1 MTTDPHEPDG
11 DIPISQIPLGE
22 RVVVRYRLPEGSS
35 PPLTD
40 VIGEVVETNPLT
52 VLAADGHPVLIPAA
66 SVVAL
71 KSLAPRP
78 IRTSEIR
85 ALETAAAFGWP
96 GTESAWIDGWLLRAG
111 HGYTR
116 RANSAVPI
124 GDSNGPARITPDTLH
139 RIGAWYAAQGLPLQ
153 LALPDRL
160 ATVPPGWNSWGETH
174 VLGIDLEN
182 FVLPQGPSMVRIAP
196 EPDIAWL
203 EIHRY
208 RGDEPSGHSAT
219 VPLPEVLSAVH
230 DGQLGFASLGLPN
243 PIAIAR
249 GALTTASDGRR
260 WVGLTCVAVV
270 AAHRRHGLAA
280 LVCGELLRWGRDRG
294 ATHAYVQV
302 EAGNVDALELFGE
315 LGFVDH
321 HSYRYAVPGSSGPVG
336 Q

>member
-1 MTTDPHEPDG
+1 MTTEPPEPENG
-11 DIPISQIPLGE
+11 SAAADIPVGE
-22 RVVVRYRLPEGSS
+22 RVVVRYRLPDGSD

-40 VIGEVVETNPLT
+40 VIGEVVSTNPLT
-52 VLAADGHPVLIPAA
+52 VLAADGHPVLIPAGR
-66 SVVAL
+66 VVAL

-85 ALETAAAFGWP
+85 ALETAAAYGWP
-96 GTESAWIDGWLLRAG
+96 GTEYAWMDGWMLRAG

-124 GDSNGPARITPDTLH
+124 GDSSGPARMGPDTLQ
-139 RIGAWYAAQGLPLQ
+139 RMNAWYAAKGLPLQ

-160 ATVPPGWNSWGETH
+160 ATVPHGWNSWGETR
-174 VLGIDLEN
+174 VLGIDIEN

-208 RGDEPSGHSAT
+208 RGDEPTGHSVT
-219 VPLPEVLSAVH
+219 VPLPEVLSAVYE
-230 DGQLGFASLGLPN
+230 GQLGFASLGLPG

-260 WVGLTCVAVV
+260 WVGLTCVAVL

-302 EAGNVDALELFGE
+302 EAGNVEALELFGE
-315 LGFVDH
+315 LGFIDH
-321 HSYRYAVPGSSGPVG
+321 HSYRYAVPGGG
-336 Q
+336 L

>member
-1 MTTDPHEPDG
+1 MTTEPPEPENSAAAA
-11 DIPISQIPLGE
+11 DIPVGE
-22 RVVVRYRLPEGSS
+22 RVVVRYRLPDGSD

-40 VIGEVVETNPLT
+40 VIGEVVSTNPLT
-52 VLAADGHPVLIPAA
+52 VLAADGHPVLIPAGR
-66 SVVAL
+66 VVAL

-85 ALETAAAFGWP
+85 ALETAAAYGWP
-96 GTESAWIDGWLLRAG
+96 GTEYAWMDGWMLRAG

-124 GDSNGPARITPDTLH
+124 GDSSGPARMGPDTLQ
-139 RIGAWYAAQGLPLQ
+139 RMSAWYAAKGLPLQ

-160 ATVPPGWNSWGETH
+160 ATVPPGWNSWGETR
-174 VLGIDLEN
+174 VLGIDIEN

-208 RGDEPSGHSAT
+208 RGDEPTGHSVT
-219 VPLPEVLSAVH
+219 VPLPEVLSAVYE
-230 DGQLGFASLGLPN
+230 GQLGFASLGLPG

-260 WVGLTCVAVV
+260 WVGLTCVAVL

-315 LGFVDH
+315 LGFIDH
-321 HSYRYAVPGSSGPVG
+321 HSYRYAVPGGA
-336 Q
+336 

>member
-1 MTTDPHEPDG
+1 MTTEPPQPEQQPATP
-11 DIPISQIPLGE
+11 DIPVGE
-22 RVVVRYRLPEGSS
+22 RVVVRYRLPDGSD

-40 VIGEVVETNPLT
+40 VIGEVVSTNPLT
-52 VLAADGHPVLIPAA
+52 VMGADGHPVLIPATR
-66 SVVAL
+66 VVAL
-71 KSLAPRP
+71 KRLAPRP

-85 ALETAAAFGWP
+85 TLESAAAYGWP
-96 GTESAWIDGWLLRAG
+96 GTEYAWMDGWLLRAG

-124 GDSNGPARITPDTLH
+124 GDTNGPARVDAETLH
-139 RIGAWYAAQGLPLQ
+139 RIGAWYAAKGLPLQ

-160 ATVPPGWNSWGETH
+160 AAVPPGWNSWGETR
-174 VLGIDLEN
+174 VLGIDLDN
-182 FVLPQGPSMVRIAP
+182 FVLPQGPSMVRIAT

-208 RGDEPSGHSAT
+208 RGDEPSGHTAT
-219 VPLPEVLSAVH
+219 VPLPEVLCAVH
-230 DGQLGFASLGLPN
+230 EGQLGFASLGLPG

-249 GALTTASDGRR
+249 GALTTASDGRQ
-260 WVGLTCVAVV
+260 WIGLSCVAVL

-302 EAGNVDALELFGE
+302 EAGNVEALELFGE
-315 LGFVDH
+315 LGFLDH
-321 HSYRYAVPGSSGPVG
+321 HSYRYAVPGGSGSAP
-336 Q
+336 

>member
-1 MTTDPHEPDG
+1 MTTEPPETGKDAAAT
-11 DIPISQIPLGE
+11 PVTPGE
-22 RVVVRYRLPEGSS
+22 RVVVRYRLPEGSE

-52 VLAADGHPVLIPAA
+52 VLAADGHPVMIPQ
-66 SVVAL
+66 SRVVAL
-71 KSLAPRP
+71 KSLTPRP

-96 GTESAWIDGWLLRAG
+96 GTEYAWIDGWLLRAG

-116 RANSAVPI
+116 RANSAVPV
-124 GDSNGPARITPDTLH
+124 GDSSGPARVTADTLQ
-139 RIGAWYAAQGLPLQ
+139 RIGAWYTAHGLPLQ

-160 ATVPPGWNSWGETH
+160 ATVPPGWNSWGETR
-174 VLGIDLEN
+174 VLGIDIDN
-182 FVLPQGPSMVRIAP
+182 FVLPPGPSMVRIAP

-208 RGDEPSGHSAT
+208 RGEEPSGHTAT

-230 DGQLGFASLGLPN
+230 EGQLGFASLGLPD

-249 GALTTASDGRR
+249 GALTSAPDGRR
-260 WVGLTCVAVV
+260 WVGLTCVAVL

-302 EAGNVDALELFGE
+302 EAGNVEALELFGE
-315 LGFVDH
+315 LGFLDH
-321 HSYRYAVPGSSGPVG
+321 HSYRYAVPGGSATH
-336 Q
+336 